1 MKILIY
7 GHKGWIGGLFTQ
19 ILKDEMEKYERSE
32 GENNN
37 SEKKATLEYVLGQ
50 ARVNNVCQVR
60 QEIKDTQP
68 THIISFIGR
77 THGTDENGKKWTT
90 IDYLEQ
96 PGKLVDN
103 VRDNLFS
110 PLVLSLIAKENNI
123 HYTYLGTGCIFEF
136 TEEHKKRWY
145 EECLGF
151 TESSLPNFFGS
162 GYSVVKGFTDQLVNL
177 EEFSKHVLNLRIRMP
192 ITGKV
197 NARNFITKI
206 TRYEKICNMPNSMTV
221 LDEML
226 PLVLDMMKQGR
237 VGCLN
242 LCNPGMIDHSTILGH
257 YRNIVDPTFNWKIF
271 SIAEQDKI
279 LASKR
284 SNNFLDTSKLEE
296 WYPDVMRIETSV
308 KNVLASYKNDWDTL
322 PEEEKYWKDYHLN
335 NNNINNSNNNSINDF
350 PDDKNTRLLVTGGC
364 GFIGSNFINYIL
376 GKYTDIQLVNLDALY
391 YCGKEENVAG
401 EWRQSSRYKFIK
413 CNLVDK
419 NLLQYIINTEKP
431 THIIHFA
438 AQSHVDNSFEDS
450 LQFTQDNIVGT
461 HTLLEVCRKYNKE
474 CENNKEIKTT
484 IQKIIHVSTDEV
496 YGESMLDVDEQQ
508 KTEHSILCPTNP
520 YAATKAG
527 AELIAQSYNHS
538 FKMPIIISRGNNVYG
553 PNQYPEKIIPRF
565 INLLKND
572 EKLTIAGSGNQTR
585 SFLHSYDTATA
596 FECMLQRGKI
606 GEIYNI
612 GADVNDEYS
621 VMDVAKLLIKLTK
634 GENALSNFGDY
645 VTFIDD
651 RPFNDARYF
660 ISNDK
665 LKGLGWVIK
674 YYFEEGLKHLLGLSN
689 KTSFNKISIV

>member
-1 MKILIY
+1 MKIIIY

-19 ILKDEMEKYERSE
+19 ILES
-32 GENNN
+32 NNTTN
-37 SEKKATLEYVLGQ
+37 KETIEYVLGKS
-50 ARVNNVCQVR
+50 RINNVPDVR
-60 QEIKDTQP
+60 QEIKDVNP

-145 EECLGF
+145 EEYKGF
-151 TESSLPNFFGS
+151 TETSLPNFFGS

-177 EEFSKHVLNLRIRMP
+177 DEFSKHVLNLRIRMP

-197 NARNFITKI
+197 NGRNFITKI

-226 PLVLDMMKQGR
+226 PLVLDMMKKGR
-237 VGCLN
+237 TGCLN

-257 YRNIVDPTFNWKIF
+257 YRNIVDADFTWKTF
-271 SIAEQDKI
+271 SIAEQDRV

-284 SNNFLDTSKLEE
+284 SNNFLDTSKLQE
-296 WYPDVMRIETSV
+296 WYPDVVRIEDSV
-308 KNVLASYKNDWDTL
+308 KNVLKSYKKDWETL
-322 PEEEKYWKDYHLN
+322 PEEEKYWKDYHFGN
-335 NNNINNSNNNSINDF
+335 KMITYNDVNITDFNNSND
-350 PDDKNTRLLVTGGC
+350 TRLLVTGGC

-376 GKYTDIQLVNLDALY
+376 EKYQNINLINLDALY
-391 YCGKEENVAG
+391 YCGKEENVL
-401 EWRQSSRYKFIK
+401 EQWRQTSRYKFIK

-419 NLLQYIINTEKP
+419 NLLQYIFNTEKP
-431 THIIHFA
+431 THVIHFA

-450 LQFTQDNIVGT
+450 IQFTQDNIVGT
-461 HTLLEVCRKYNKE
+461 HTLLEVCRKYIRD
-474 CENNKEIKTT
+474 CENNGENKTT
-484 IQKIIHVSTDEV
+484 IKKIIHVSTDEV
-496 YGESMLDVDEQQ
+496 YGESMLDVDEKQ

-553 PNQYPEKIIPRF
+553 PNQYPEKLIPRF
-565 INLLKND
+565 INLLKNG
-572 EKLTIAGSGNQTR
+572 EKLTIAGSGAQTR

-612 GADVNDEYS
+612 GADVNDEYT
-621 VMDVAKLLIKLTK
+621 VLEVAKLLIKLTK

-645 VTFIDD
+645 ITFIED

-665 LKGLGWVIK
+665 LKKLGWKIK
-674 YYFEEGLKHLLGLSN
+674 YSFEEGLKNLLDFSN
-689 KTSFNKISIV
+689 EIYQINETSDNRMTIV